1 MVLKATKDRWV
12 KISKKVGRELSEHQE
27 QCNLCDWIH
36 ETYPDLLFYAIPNG
50 GVRTEGAR
58 EKLKREGLLKGV
70 PDLCFPELN
79 LYIEMKRASGGSLS
93 PFQKDVIA
101 RLRKIG
107 CKVEVCKGFEEA
119 KKVLQET
126 CLQVGKIPTKASR
139 QKPAEG

>member
-12 KISKKVGRELSEHQE
+12 RLSKRSGKELSEHQE

-79 LYIEMKRASGGSLS
+79 LYIEMKRAKGGSLS
-93 PFQKDVIA
+93 VFQKETIA
-101 RLRKIG
+101 RLQAIG
-107 CKVEVCKGFEEA
+107 CRVEVCKGFVEA
-119 KKVLQET
+119 RQVLSEA
-126 CLQVGKIPTKASR
+126 CLSRSKTPRRAAKATK
-139 QKPAEG
+139 E

>member
-1 MVLKATKDRWV
+1 MVLKATKDRWIR
-12 KISKKVGRELSEHQE
+12 ISKRVGKELSEHQE

-79 LYIEMKRASGGSLS
+79 LYIEMKRAKGGSLS

-107 CKVEVCKGFEEA
+107 CRVEVCKGCEEA

-126 CLQVGKIPTKASR
+126 CLQVREIPTKARR
-139 QKPAEG
+139 QKPAED

>member
-1 MVLKATKDRWV
+1 MSLVLKATKDRWV
-12 KISKKVGRELSEHQE
+12 RLSKRNDKELTEHQE
-27 QCNLCDWIH
+27 QCNLCDWLH

-79 LYIEMKRASGGSLS
+79 LYIEMKRAKGGSLS

-101 RLRKIG
+101 RLKKIG
-107 CKVEVCKGFEEA
+107 CKVWVCKGCEEA
-119 KKVLQET
+119 KKVLHEA
-126 CLQVGKIPTKASR
+126 CLSCGKAPSGPSSPK
-139 QKPAEG
+139 ED

>member
-1 MVLKATKDRWV
+1 MVLKATKDRWIR
-12 KISKKVGRELSEHQE
+12 ISKRVGKELSEHQE

-79 LYIEMKRASGGSLS
+79 LYIEMKRAKGGSLS

-107 CKVEVCKGFEEA
+107 CRVEVCKGCEEA
-119 KKVLQET
+119 KKILQEIS
-126 CLQVGKIPTKASR
+126 LQVGKIPTKARR
-139 QKPAEG
+139 QKPAED

>member
-12 KISKKVGRELSEHQE
+12 RISKKLGKELSEHEE
-27 QCNLCDWIH
+27 QCFLCDWLH

-79 LYIEMKRASGGSLS
+79 LYIEMKRAKGGSLS

-107 CKVEVCKGFEEA
+107 CIVEVCKGFEEA
-119 KKVLQET
+119 KKVLQKT
-126 CLQVGKIPTKASR
+126 ILQAGKVSAKDRR
-139 QKPAEG
+139 QKPAED

>member
-1 MVLKATKDRWV
+1 MVQVKTKERWV
-12 KISKKVGRELSEHQE
+12 SLSRKLGKSLTEHEE
-27 QCNLCDWIH
+27 QVFLCDFIH

-79 LYIEMKRASGGSLS
+79 LYIEMKRTKGGSLS

-101 RLRKIG
+101 RLKKIG
-107 CKVEVCKGFEEA
+107 CRVEVCHGFEEA
-119 KKVLQET
+119 KKVLQEVI
-126 CLQVGKIPTKASR
+126 LQVGKIPTKDR
-139 QKPAEG
+139 KQKPVED